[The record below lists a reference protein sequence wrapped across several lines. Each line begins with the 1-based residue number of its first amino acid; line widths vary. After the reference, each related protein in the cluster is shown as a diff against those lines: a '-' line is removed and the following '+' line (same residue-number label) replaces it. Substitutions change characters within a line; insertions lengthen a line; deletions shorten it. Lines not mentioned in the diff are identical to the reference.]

1 MLFLKLLKKKL
12 LPVPKNR
19 GNKMEIRINGVLVKL
34 ERIGDHTPANE
45 LSAIVPRAEIH
56 RRYFKDGRLI
66 AEEDIIVNS
75 LTLVDA
81 PRHPI
86 ADSHASTGQ

>member
-1 MLFLKLLKKKL
+1 MFFLNLFKRKQ
-12 LPVPKNR
+12 PVPKDR
-19 GNKMEIRINGVLVKL
+19 GNRLEIRINGVLVKL
-34 ERIGDHTPANE
+34 ERCGDHLPANE
-45 LSAIVPRAEIH
+45 LSAIVPRAEVH
-56 RRYFKDGRLI
+56 RRYFKDGQLI

-86 ADSHASTGQ
+86 ADTPTSAGQ